1 MTNEGIFS
9 GARLSSS
16 DAEAEAHATPA
27 RIQERSILA
36 VKMVG
41 RRLQNRGRKE
51 HGDVAY
57 FQTLPIYT
65 TDK

>member
-1 MTNEGIFS
+1 MTNEGTFS

-16 DAEAEAHATPA
+16 DAEAEAHAAPA

-36 VKMVG
+36 VEIAG
-41 RRLQNRGRKE
+41 RRMQNRGCKE
-51 HGDVAY
+51 HGDVAL
-57 FQTLPIYT
+57 FQSLPIYT

>member
-41 RRLQNRGRKE
+41 RRLQNRG
-51 HGDVAY
+51 
-57 FQTLPIYT
+57 
-65 TDK
+65 